1 MEIHND
7 ILNNINSRYV
17 LLKKDIGFI
26 IIDKTKKSMVI
37 INDPIID
44 KEKLIQTM
52 IEKGVEVYDN
62 PNKLPQP
69 SEIPFNGKDIPTA
82 FKLFI
87 KKIHDKD
94 GKETGAIISAL
105 TNHMIDINEKR
116 RIERIMEDYAFTVL
130 YPNEGLNIYSDVNFD
145 TASLTIIK
153 GINNLSD
160 QDINWTETQLYKW

>member
-7 ILNNINSRYV
+7 ILNNINNRYV
-17 LLKKDIGFI
+17 LLKKDKDFV
-26 IIDKTKKSMVI
+26 IIDKSKKSMVI

-44 KEKLIQTM
+44 KEKLIKTM
-52 IEKGVEVYDN
+52 IEKGVEVYDS
-62 PNKLPQP
+62 PEKLPQP
-69 SEIPFNGKDIPTA
+69 SEIPFSGKDIPTS

-105 TNHMIDINEKR
+105 TNKMLDINEKR

-130 YPNEGLNIYSDVNFD
+130 YPNEGLNIYSVN
-145 TASLTIIK
+145 
-153 GINNLSD
+153 GG
-160 QDINWTETQLYKW
+160 